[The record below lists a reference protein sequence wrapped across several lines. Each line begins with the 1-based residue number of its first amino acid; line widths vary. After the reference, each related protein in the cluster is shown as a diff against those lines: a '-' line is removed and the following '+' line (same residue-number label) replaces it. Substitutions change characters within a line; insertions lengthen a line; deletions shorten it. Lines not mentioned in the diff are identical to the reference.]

1 MDVMTEHFCHITWKD
16 VIMFVY
22 RINMMVFSKIS
33 KITVLIYKIS
43 QIEFFKLSLFIIAM
57 GLFGIISTSR
67 VYISQSLR
75 EIYNPTGK

>member
-1 MDVMTEHFCHITWKD
+1 
-16 VIMFVY
+16 MFVY